1 MNALRSILHLLTRRE
16 RRQLYLLVGFSI
28 IDGILQIVGIAS
40 IMPFLAVVTD
50 PAAALDNRW
59 LSLAYDTFGF
69 ATTESFLIFLGV
81 GVLLAIALSNGAS
94 AATTWFSVRFS
105 WMLGHNLSRRI
116 LRDYLYR
123 PYEYFLNVNSNALG
137 TKILSEVWEVINSVI
152 LPGIKVVSNAI
163 TALLIVGLLLVV
175 DPVLALAAAV
185 VLGGLYGAIFLGV
198 RNTLSRLG
206 SDRVKANRSRY
217 QAVGEAFGGIKDV
230 KILGKERTYLQRYV
244 GPSHAYAR
252 SKSTSLVIK
261 QVPSYALEL
270 IAFGGIILIVIYL
283 LATGGNL
290 ATVLPVIGLYAFA
303 SYRLKPALQSIFS
316 SMTSIR
322 NGKASLDSV
331 LDDLRPRGSVRA
343 IDRSDVEP
351 LPFEHELELRDIVF
365 RYPGSNELLFD
376 HVGLGI
382 RANTSVAFVGA
393 TGSGK
398 TTLVDILMGLL
409 TPQEGQMLVDGQ
421 VLDED
426 RMRAWQNNIGY
437 VPQHIYLS
445 DISIAWNIAFGVPED
460 QIDMGAVERAAK
472 VANIHDFIV
481 DELPQGY
488 DTVVG
493 ERGVRLSGGQQQRI
507 GIARALYRDPG
518 VLILDEAT
526 SALDG
531 VTEQSVF
538 AAVEN
543 VRQAKTVIM
552 IAHRLSTVRDC
563 DVIYMLD
570 HGEIVAKG
578 TYDELLD
585 TNRTFRTMALGG
597 AENPAAERERR
608 DVPA

>member
-1 MNALRSILHLLTRRE
+1 MLDLLTRRE
-16 RRQLYLLVGFSI
+16 RRQLYLLVVISI
-28 IDGILQIVGIAS
+28 LDGILQIVGIAS

-50 PAAALDNRW
+50 PSAALENRW
-59 LSLAYDTFGF
+59 LGMAYDLFGF
-69 ATTESFLIFLGV
+69 TSTESFLIFLGV
-81 GVLLAIALSNGAS
+81 AVLAAVAVSNGAS
-94 AATTWFSVRFS
+94 AVTTWFSVRFS
-105 WMLGHNLSRRI
+105 WMLGHNLSKRI
-116 LRDYLYR
+116 LRDYIYR

-137 TKILSEVWEVINSVI
+137 TKILSEVWEVINSVM
-152 LPGIKVVSNAI
+152 LPFIKVVSNAI
-163 TALLIVGLLLVV
+163 TALLIVGLLVVV
-175 DPVLALAAAV
+175 DPILALAAAV
-185 VLGGLYGAIFLGV
+185 VLGGLYGSIFLVV
-198 RNTLSRLG
+198 RNRLSRLG

-230 KILGKERTYLQRYV
+230 KILGKERTYLDRYV
-244 GPSHAYAR
+244 GPSRAYAR
-252 SKSTSLVIK
+252 SKSASLVIK

-322 NGKASLDSV
+322 NGIPSLESV
-331 LDDLRPRGSVRA
+331 LDDLRPRSSVEA
-343 IDRSDVEP
+343 VDRSNMAP
-351 LPFEHELELRDIVF
+351 LPLKDRLELRNIVF
-365 RYPGSNELLFD
+365 RYPGSDELLFD
-376 HVGLGI
+376 HVDLDI
-382 RANTSVAFVGA
+382 EANTSVAFVGA

-409 TPQEGQMLVDGQ
+409 APQEGEMLIDGR
-421 VLDED
+421 VLEGDLL
-426 RMRAWQNNIGY
+426 RAWQNNIGY

-460 QIDMGAVERAAK
+460 QIDMEAVERAAK

-488 DTVVG
+488 ETVVG

-507 GIARALYRDPG
+507 GIARALYRDPE

-538 AAVEN
+538 AAVES

-570 HGEIVAKG
+570 HGEVVARG

-585 TNRTFRTMALGG
+585 SNRTFRTMALGG
-597 AENPAAERERR
+597 AEAARGEREPR